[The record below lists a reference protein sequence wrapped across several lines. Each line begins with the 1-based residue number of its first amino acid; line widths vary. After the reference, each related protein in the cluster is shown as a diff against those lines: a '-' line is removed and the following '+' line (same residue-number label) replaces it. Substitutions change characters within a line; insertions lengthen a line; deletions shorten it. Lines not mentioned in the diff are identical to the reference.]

1 MITLTLLHPI
11 QSTPVQSWTFEHEPV
26 IRIGRSTD
34 NHVILYSA
42 VVSRHHVELRQ
53 LDGQNWE
60 ILSLGANG
68 TYLDGKQISRVPITD
83 GVVIRLAR
91 SGPNIQIHLG
101 LSTTREGANEK
112 LTGLKSRPQPTVPSP
127 EKVLDDGIAPSTT
140 TNPRKTETEIDVENP
155 VAENVVVPSVP
166 QRSTLIEREAS
177 RPLKETAPAMETGEG
192 VVKCSHARAAEDMA
206 FCPDCGQPLKVLQV
220 IGDYQVVKTLARD
233 RLGVTQLIWR
243 EGQTLVLKALNP
255 GVDQTGEVQRL
266 FEQRALA
273 LLALDHPAI
282 PHFVDYFLNE
292 GRSCLVIEKV
302 YGQDLHQWVVKHD
315 VLSEAT
321 AIALM
326 LQVCEALAYLH
337 QQSPPVLHLDL
348 RPENLIC
355 RSVPLVGAESAN
367 FAYSQLILTGF
378 VSLQT
383 LKMDTQSAVVGYQ
396 APEQQQ
402 GHASP
407 ASDLFAIGPTLVYL
421 LTGKE
426 PAQFYAHREQG
437 FRFYPEYV
445 PGLSPALIGVV
456 RRLTSP
462 NPEDR
467 YANALEVAEALSQVV
482 SVERS
487 GVERL

>member
-68 TYLDGKQISRVPITD
+68 TYLDGKQISRVPVVD

-101 LSTTREGANEK
+101 LSPTEAGASEK
-112 LTGLKSRPQPTVPSP
+112 SMGLRSRLQPTVPSP
-127 EKVLDDGIAPSTT
+127 EKVPDGRIAPSTT
-140 TNPRKTETEIDVENP
+140 TNARKTEIGAKEAVSEN
-155 VAENVVVPSVP
+155 VVPSVP
-166 QRSTLIEREAS
+166 QRLTLIEPDGS
-177 RPLKETAPAMETGEG
+177 PSLKETVPAMETGEG
-192 VVKCSHARAAEDMA
+192 AVKCLHARATDDMT

-220 IGDYQVVKTLARD
+220 IGDYQVVKTLSRD
-233 RLGVTQLIWR
+233 RLGTTQLIWR

-273 LLALDHPAI
+273 LLAIDHPAI
-282 PHFVDYFLNE
+282 PHFVDYFSNE

-302 YGQDLHQWVVKHD
+302 YGQDLYQWVVKHG

-326 LQVCEALAYLH
+326 LQVCDALAYLH

-348 RPENLIC
+348 RPENLVC
-355 RSVPLVGAESAN
+355 RNAPVVEAESAN

-467 YANALEVAEALSQVV
+467 YANALEVAEALQAV
-482 SVERS
+482 STDRS
-487 GVERL
+487 EIEKL